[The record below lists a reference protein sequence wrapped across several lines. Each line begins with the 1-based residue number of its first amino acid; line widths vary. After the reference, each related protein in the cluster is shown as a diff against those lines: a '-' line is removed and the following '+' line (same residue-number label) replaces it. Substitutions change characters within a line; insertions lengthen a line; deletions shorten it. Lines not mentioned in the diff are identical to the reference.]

1 MIKLGCFSNLPD
13 PDNEGGFMD
22 LETFVPLVHDLG
34 LDVIDFHLG
43 KGFRSKDSDYL
54 HHIRSLCLR
63 HGLPVGY
70 VGSVGNFVG
79 SEEVV
84 QKRMDQA
91 RFDVGVAVA
100 LGAPLVRLFGASLPT
115 DVPDRQTIWDQMIR
129 NFQILADEAF
139 EHGIL
144 LGLQNHNNGNL
155 AATGQDVVAILD
167 EVDRPNF
174 TCVLDTGEW
183 EGSIGASP
191 LGESDP
197 DTDIYSFIE
206 QVAPHAASVRAK
218 IYRVETGTESWID
231 YKRVIG
237 ILKTAGFNGN
247 ISIVLQ
253 NQSDT
258 CNNIEAL
265 RLATSHLRGLLKE

>member
-1 MIKLGCFSNLPD
+1 
-13 PDNEGGFMD
+13 MD
-22 LETFVPLVHDLG
+22 LETFIPLVHDLG

-43 KGFRSKDSDYL
+43 KGFRSKEPGYI

-79 SEEVV
+79 SDEVV

-91 RFDVGVAVA
+91 RFDVGVTVA
-100 LGAPLVRLFGASLPT
+100 LGAPLVRLFSASLPP
-115 DVPDRQTIWDQMIR
+115 DVPDRQSIWDQMIR
-129 NFQILADEAF
+129 NFQVLADEAL

-197 DTDIYSFIE
+197 DTDIYGFIE
-206 QVAPHAASVRAK
+206 TVAPRAVSVRAK
-218 IYRVETGTESWID
+218 IYRVESGEEVWID
-231 YKRVIG
+231 YRRVVD
-237 ILKTAGFNGN
+237 ILNASGFNGN

-253 NQSDT
+253 NQCPT
-258 CNNIEAL
+258 CPNVEAL
-265 RLATSHLRGLLKE
+265 RLATHHLRNLLRA